1 MKKLPVGLGATILL
15 TLVLALPAFAQDAVE
30 PATKAPFAL
39 ALVMRW
45 AHILSA
51 VVLMGGT
58 FFARVV
64 LLPAA
69 EATLDA
75 DTHAKLR
82 AAVRQRWAKWVHLS
96 LLLFLISGFYTYLF
110 ITAPAHPNTPLYHAL
125 FGVKFLLALVIFF
138 FASVLAGRSGL
149 AQKLQAKPRLWVTI
163 TLLLALA
170 VVGIAGVMKLLP

>member
-1 MKKLPVGLGATILL
+1 MKKYTAVAFLAPCLLL
-15 TLVLALPAFAQDAVE
+15 TAAAGAQEAIEAASTSPIAVNI
-30 PATKAPFAL
+30 A
-39 ALVMRW
+39 MRW

-51 VVLMGGT
+51 IVLMGGT
-58 FFARVV
+58 FFARFV

-82 AAVRQRWAKWVHLS
+82 AAVRQRWAKWVHIS
-96 LLLFLISGFYTYLF
+96 LLLFLVSGFYNYLF
-110 ITAPAHPNTPLYHAL
+110 VTRFAHPDTPLYHAL

-149 AQKLQAKPRLWVTI
+149 AQKLQAQPRIWVT
-163 TLLLALA
+163 LVLALALA
-170 VVGIAGVMKLLP
+170 VVAIGGVMKLLP